1 MSHEQRKKQ
10 SGRLNR
16 RAALRAGAKVGAV
29 GAGLAVGVTG
39 TGRGPAIAAAQ
50 PASPWRMEHLEL
62 PRASNTSVSIVR
74 AGSGPPQR
82 GDTYYNDAPI
92 FALDDIGGA
101 PIGTYVCFGVWT
113 RASTDTGEFD
123 LRLTTIQWR
132 LSDGTITGLINEGGT
147 DPATGQTGNNHH
159 LGTVQGGTGRFLG
172 ALGMFRQL
180 TQPGGGSRDVLDL
193 ILPNTG
199 GG

>member
-1 MSHEQRKKQ
+1 MLHANK
-10 SGRLNR
+10 RLARLSR
-16 RAALRAGAKVGAV
+16 RAALRAGGAAGAV
-29 GAGLAVGVTG
+29 GALAASVTG
-39 TGRGPAIAAAQ
+39 PAVVAAQ
-50 PASPWRMEHLEL
+50 PASPWRTEHLEL
-62 PRASNTSVSIVR
+62 PRGSNTSASIVR

-92 FALDDIGGA
+92 FAENDIGGT

-132 LSDGTITGLINEGGT
+132 LADGTITGLINEGGT
-147 DPATGQTGNNHH
+147 DPATGQTGNNQH

-172 ALGMFRQL
+172 ALGTFRQL

-193 ILPNTG
+193 ILPEIG